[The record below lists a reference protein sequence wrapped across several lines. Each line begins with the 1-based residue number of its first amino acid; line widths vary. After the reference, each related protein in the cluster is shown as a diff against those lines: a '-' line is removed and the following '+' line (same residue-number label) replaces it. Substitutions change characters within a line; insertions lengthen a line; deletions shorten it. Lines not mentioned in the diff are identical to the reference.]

1 MTGLRILLA
10 AAAVAALA
18 ALPLALG
25 DYGIG
30 LLVGLASYATLA
42 TAWALFSGMT
52 GYVSLATAAFF
63 GIGAYAVAVLGEVL
77 PFWLVLV
84 VAGLTGLVLAILVG
98 LATLR
103 LSGVYFVIFSFGLA
117 ELIRQ
122 IITWYEVTRTG
133 TLGRYIFVDITPTQI
148 YLLLLGLLVV
158 TTLARWWLNRSRF
171 GLALF
176 AMAED
181 EAMARHAGVPVVM
194 LKLGLFAFSAVIMT
208 LVGAVQSPRYV
219 YVEPSIVFNPIVSFL
234 TLIMALTGG
243 PRHLWGPICGAV
255 PLFFLFEW
263 LSVQFPDQY
272 SLILG
277 AIFVLIVAVL
287 RGGVV
292 GLIQRLARRVHDRG
306 DTAPHP
312 AAPR

>member
-1 MTGLRILLA
+1 MAALRIVLA
-10 AAAVAALA
+10 IAAVAALA
-18 ALPLALG
+18 ALPMAVG
-25 DYGIG
+25 DYGIA
-30 LLVGLASYATLA
+30 LLVGLAGYATLA

-63 GIGAYAVAVLGEVL
+63 GMGAYTVAVLSEAM
-77 PFWLVLV
+77 PFWQVLV
-84 VAGLTGLVLAILVG
+84 VAALVGLALSILVG

-122 IITWYEVTRTG
+122 LITWYEVRHTG
-133 TLGRYIFVDITPTQI
+133 TLGRYIFVDVTPTQI
-148 YLLLLGLLVV
+148 YLLLLALLVV
-158 TTLARWWLNRSRF
+158 TTLARWWLGRSRY
-171 GLALF
+171 GLAL
-176 AMAED
+176 AALAED
-181 EAMARHAGVPVVM
+181 ETMTRHAGVPVVR
-194 LKLGLFAFSAVIMT
+194 LKLALFAFSAVVMT

-263 LSVQFPDQY
+263 LSVNFPDQY

-287 RGGVV
+287 RGGVA
-292 GLIQRLARRVHDRG
+292 GLLQRLAGRVPRRGAAPAVG
-306 DTAPHP
+306 TAP
-312 AAPR
+312 